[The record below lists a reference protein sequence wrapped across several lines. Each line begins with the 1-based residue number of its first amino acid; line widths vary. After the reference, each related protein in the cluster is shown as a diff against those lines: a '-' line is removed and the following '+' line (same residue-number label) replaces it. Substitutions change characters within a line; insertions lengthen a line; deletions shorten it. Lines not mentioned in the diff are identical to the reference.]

1 MKKILVVL
9 IMLMVVSVSWP
20 VSITK
25 QRAVSELADLF
36 QKDGWQV
43 AEFMVEKATTT
54 SGSEQSAYKFVIKK
68 LLAQKVK
75 ANKARPLDN
84 IPEVYKTVISDASPG
99 IQFMSD
105 IYPEITNATEDVNLP

>member
-1 MKKILVVL
+1 MKKIIVSI
-9 IMLMVVSVSWP
+9 IMLMVVSMAWP

-36 QKDGWQV
+36 QNDSWKV
-43 AEFMVEKATTT
+43 AEFMVEKATAT
-54 SGSEQSAYKFVIKK
+54 SGAEQAAYKFVIKK

-75 ANKARPLDN
+75 ANKARTLEN
-84 IPEVYKTVISDASPG
+84 IPEAYKTVIQNASPD
-99 IQFMSD
+99 IEFMED